1 MKTNLLDQP
10 RCSGK
15 TTRLKL
21 YAHENAQRFDDICI
35 MGHSH
40 SSTDG
45 LVAYARTYISALK
58 HQRVHNSIDTMRA
71 IRQSKILVLID
82 EPFLM
87 EDEQQSRIIDMLE
100 ILELR
105 NTIEVYGIGTRPT
118 VSPFDKFLKDCK

>member
-1 MKTNLLDQP
+1 MKINLLDEP

-40 SSTDG
+40 SSTHG
-45 LVAYARTYISALK
+45 LVAYARTYIGALK
-58 HQRVHNSIDTMRA
+58 HQRVYNSVDAMRGLT
-71 IRQSKILVLID
+71 RSKILILID

-87 EDEQQSRIIDMLE
+87 DDEQQARILAMLE
-100 ILELR
+100 ILELE

-118 VSPFDKFLKDCK
+118 VSTFEKFVKDNK

>member
-35 MGHSH
+35 IGHNH
-40 SSTDG
+40 SSTHG
-45 LVAYARTYISALK
+45 LVAYARTHISALK
-58 HQRVHNSIDTMRA
+58 HKRVYNSVDTMRGLT
-71 IRQSKILVLID
+71 RSKILIIID

-87 EDEQQSRIIDMLE
+87 EDEQQSGILTMLGR
-100 ILELR
+100 LELR